1 MAKEPRQSQRVNAE
15 VPVRLE
21 NSASGVTRD
30 ISPSGVYFVIGEKLE
45 AGQQIHFS
53 IEFDDPGGGVLML
66 DCIGKVVRVEDAGGK
81 SGVAATITQ
90 SRLERRAP
98 DAAQREKTSTA

>member
-21 NSASGVTRD
+21 GNSGLTRD
-30 ISPSGVYFVIGEKLE
+30 ISPNGVYFVIGEKLE

-53 IEFDDPGGGVLML
+53 IEFDDPGGGVLYL
-66 DCIGKVVRVEDAGGK
+66 DCIGKVVRVEETGGK

-90 SRLERRAP
+90 SRLERRAS
-98 DAAQREKTSTA
+98 DAPPREETA